1 MSENLKI
8 NDLSY
13 LVLLDFMAHRKKGGG
28 AWKESV
34 KHSVAV
40 PSLPI
45 IGHAL
50 RNDLQTGPR

>member
-1 MSENLKI
+1 
-8 NDLSY
+8 
-13 LVLLDFMAHRKKGGG
+13 MAYRKKGGG

-34 KHSVAV
+34 KHAVAV

-50 RNDLQTGPR
+50 RNDLQTAPRDLGLNFDPIYLA